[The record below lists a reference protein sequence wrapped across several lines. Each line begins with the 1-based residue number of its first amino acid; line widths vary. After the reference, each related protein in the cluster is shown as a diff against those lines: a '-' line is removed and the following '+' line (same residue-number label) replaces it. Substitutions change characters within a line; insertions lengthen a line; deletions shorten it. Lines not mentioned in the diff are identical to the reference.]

1 MINQKQKKVLILAL
15 HAGEIMMK
23 SGAEIYRVED
33 TVTRICK
40 ACDIPYVEVFATPTG
55 IFISLDAGHADSD
68 MHTFIKRIKSSRI
81 DLEKISKI
89 NQFSREFT
97 TTDLSVDEGLLILKK
112 IDHDKEFNF
121 WWRVMGAGMITS
133 FFTIMLGGTPT
144 DFAASMAIGVLAY
157 FSTLFFERLQLN
169 SFVSVFG
176 SCMLVA
182 LLTMGSIELGLGVH
196 RDLIIIGSIMMFL
209 PGVAITNAVRDF
221 LSGDSL
227 SGLARAAEAIM
238 TAVSIAAGV
247 GLILKFS
254 GSAVCT
260 SEGDVHLGLQFIWA
274 FFATAGF
281 CFIVNVPRR
290 HIPAGSLVG
299 AAGWL
304 VFQYL
309 LATGYS
315 GIMACFIGSCTV
327 ALLSDLFSRFFKE
340 AATLFIIPGI
350 LPLVPGAG
358 MYYTMQAFLDNS
370 LNGAA
375 RIGWETSLMAGSIA
389 VSLLIVSSVIKVL
402 VLSFSRARHAVRSRL
417 PR

>member
-40 ACDIPYVEVFATPTG
+40 ACDIPFVEVFATPTG
-55 IFISLDAGHADSD
+55 IFISLDAGSSDSD
-68 MHTFIKRIKSSRI
+68 MHTFIKRIKNTRI

-89 NQFSREFT
+89 NQFSRQFT
-97 TTDLSVDEGLLILKK
+97 TTDLSVEEGLKILKQ
-112 IDHDKEFNF
+112 IDHDKEFSF
-121 WWRVMGAGMITS
+121 SWRVMGAGLITS
-133 FFTIMLGGTPT
+133 FFTIMLGGNAA
-144 DFAASMAIGVLAY
+144 DFAASLFIGVLAY
-157 FSTLFFERLQLN
+157 CSSLILERLQLN
-169 SFVSVFG
+169 SFMRIFC

-182 LLTMGSIELGLGVH
+182 LLAITSMHLGLGEH

-247 GLILKFS
+247 GVVLKFS
-254 GSAVCT
+254 GSSLA
-260 SEGDVHLGLQFIWA
+260 SGSSSAHLCMQFLWA
-274 FFATAGF
+274 LMSTGGY
-281 CFIVNVPRR
+281 CFIFNVPRR
-290 HIPAGSLVG
+290 HIPMASLVG

-304 VFQYL
+304 TYQYL
-309 LATGYS
+309 VLGGYS
-315 GIMACFIGSCTV
+315 SIMACFIGACTV
-327 ALLSDLFSRFFKE
+327 ALLSDICSRIFKE
-340 AATLFIIPGI
+340 AATLFIIPGV

-358 MYYTMQAFLDNS
+358 MYYTMQAFLDSS
-370 LNGAA
+370 LGDAA
-375 RIGWETSLMAGSIA
+375 QIAWQTSLMAGGIA
-389 VSLLIVSSVIKVL
+389 VALLMVASVIRVITI
-402 VLSFSRARHAVRSRL
+402 VFRSTREFIIN
-417 PR
+417 RS

>member
-40 ACDIPYVEVFATPTG
+40 ACSIPYVEVFATPTG
-55 IFISLDAGHADSD
+55 IFLSLDAGHADSD
-68 MHTFIKRIKSSRI
+68 MHTFIKRIKNSRI

-97 TTDLSVDEGLLILKK
+97 TTDLSVEEGLQILKR
-112 IDHDKEFNF
+112 IDHDKEFSF
-121 WWRVMGAGMITS
+121 WWRVLGAAMITS
-133 FFTIMLGGTPT
+133 FFTIMLGGSPT
-144 DFAASMAIGVLAY
+144 DFAASMLIGVLAY
-157 FSTLFFERLQLN
+157 FSTLLFERLQIN
-169 SFVSVFG
+169 SFVGVFC

-182 LLTMGSIELGLGVH
+182 LLTLASIGLGLGQH

-247 GLILKFS
+247 GVILKFS
-254 GSAVCT
+254 GSALST
-260 SEGDVHLGLQFIWA
+260 GSGDVHLVLQFVWA
-274 FFATAGF
+274 LLATGGF
-281 CFIVNVPRR
+281 CFIFNVPRR
-290 HIPAGSLVG
+290 HIPVASVVG
-299 AAGWL
+299 AVGWL
-304 VFQYL
+304 AFQW
-309 LATGYS
+309 LAVTGHS
-315 GIMACFIGSCTV
+315 KIMACFIGSCMV
-327 ALLSDLFSRFFKE
+327 ALLSDICSRSFKE

-358 MYYTMQAFLDNS
+358 MYYAMQAFLDSN
-370 LNGAA
+370 LNETA

-389 VSLLIVSSVIKVL
+389 VALLIISSLIRVIAL
-402 VLSFSRARHAVRSRL
+402 FFREARRSLRAR
-417 PR
+417 P

>member
-33 TVTRICK
+33 TVSRICK

-55 IFISLDAGHADSD
+55 IFLSLDAGHSDSD

-97 TTDLSVDEGLLILKK
+97 TTDLSVDEGLQILKR
-112 IDHDKEFNF
+112 IDHDKEFSF
-121 WWRVMGAGMITS
+121 WWRVLGAGLITS
-133 FFTIMLGGTPT
+133 FFTIMLGGSLV
-144 DFAASMAIGVLAY
+144 DFSASLVIGVLAY
-157 FSTLFFERLQLN
+157 FSTLFFERLRLN
-169 SFVSVFG
+169 SFVSVFC

-182 LLTMGSIELGLGVH
+182 LMTMISIRLDLGDH

-247 GLILKFS
+247 GVVLRFS
-254 GSAVCT
+254 GSALPGGG
-260 SEGDVHLGLQFIWA
+260 GDVHLLLQFIWA
-274 FFATAGF
+274 FLSTAGF
-281 CFIVNVPRR
+281 CFIFNVPRR

-309 LATGYS
+309 EAVGYTN
-315 GIMACFIGSCTV
+315 IMACFIGSCTV
-327 ALLSDLFSRFFKE
+327 ALLSDLFSRFFKD

-358 MYYTMQAFLDNS
+358 MYYAMQAFLDSN
-370 LNGAA
+370 LQEAA
-375 RIGWETSLMAGSIA
+375 RIGWQTSLMAGGIA
-389 VSLLIVSSVIKVL
+389 VALLIVASVIKVIT
-402 VLSFSRARHAVRSRL
+402 LSFSGARIAIRKRL
-417 PR
+417 